1 MRFTIINQLAKA
13 TVASALMMFAFGS
26 SAALI
31 TGDIT
36 FSGDWDSVDA
46 TGHTTEITFPGGDVG
61 ADGSSG
67 DLASIAQGDTGTI
80 NTLDFSGA
88 GPLPGTFMSIGGF
101 DFTLTEVSTVFQ
113 NGTIIVLE
121 GTAIG
126 SGNGFMDTNFSFAFS
141 ANQNGH
147 LRAFSAGFTAQPVPV
162 PGALILFGSAL
173 AGLVARRQQ

>member
-1 MRFTIINQLAKA
+1 MRFININQLVKA

-36 FSGDWDSVDA
+36 FSGDWDSVAA
-46 TGHTTEITFPGGDVG
+46 TDRTTEITFPGDDVG

-67 DLASIAQGDTGTI
+67 DFSSIAAGDMGTI
-80 NTLDFSGA
+80 NTLNFDQN
-88 GPLPGTFMSIGGF
+88 GPLPGAFMTIGGF
-101 DFTLTEVSTVFQ
+101 EFSLTDVSLVFQ
-113 NGTIIVLE
+113 TATIILIE
-121 GTAIG
+121 GTG
-126 SGNGFMDTNFSFAFS
+126 VVSGNGFMDTVVDFTFS

-147 LRAFSAGFTAQPVPV
+147 LRNFSAGFTAAPVPV

-173 AGLVARRQQ
+173 AGLAVRRR